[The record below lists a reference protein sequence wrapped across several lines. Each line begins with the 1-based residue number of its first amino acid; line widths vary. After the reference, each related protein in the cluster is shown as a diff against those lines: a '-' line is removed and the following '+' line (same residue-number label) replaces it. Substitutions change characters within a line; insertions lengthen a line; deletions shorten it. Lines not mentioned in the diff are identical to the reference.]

1 MATKENIIIEYTVD
15 TTQLESAID
24 LMLRLGQVDKKT
36 ADDFKAATKSYN
48 ERTNAINQQTAAIEG
63 EEKALQELNQVA
75 KKSMEGILNA
85 SQAELVEGALLG
97 IQDALDEVGMS
108 AKELSG
114 APAKSLRDVTKEIKA
129 LQAQAAQLE
138 AKGDLLGA
146 DKAIRKAGELQDKI
160 GDLRAATKAYASD
173 TRKLDA
179 VVQGITAVSSA
190 YQVAAGAQA
199 LLGGNSKEWEKTL
212 IKLNA
217 VMAVTNGLQQI
228 QSLLQ
233 KETALSTSILIPLQ
247 KAWTLALGQSA
258 GAMRLLRAALISTG
272 LGAIVVLIGT
282 LVANWEKLTNA
293 IFDTFPALKGV
304 KEFFTNF
311 KSYALGTIASTIEAF
326 KVLGEIIK
334 DVFTLDWTE
343 LEKDWKEGFKRIG
356 KAGMAAFDE
365 QQKKSALEESIK
377 TRKFQLDLL
386 EAQGKD
392 VLAKRLQLA
401 KDELTLLEKNS
412 DEYNAKLI
420 EIERMRTE
428 LRERAAKDRVKRVAD
443 AEKVATKGI
452 DTTNAGLDERT
463 QAELDRLSVIIDA
476 NYKTQE
482 QIAKNEK
489 YFADLKAEDE
499 KERIEGIKNYTVS
512 QFETISQAIFQINQ
526 NRRNEELSNSL
537 SALEEEKNKLL
548 ANKRLTDKKR
558 AAIEEEYRKK
568 EAQIKTDAFKK
579 DQQARVTEAIIA
591 GALAVV
597 KALPNYVLA
606 AAAAVTTAAQVAVIK
621 SQPVPKFAKGVER
634 LTGAGTETSDS
645 IHAMLSR
652 GERVVPARIN
662 DKYFP
667 ALTAIHNGKVTPEY
681 ANAMLSMPEYIGL
694 DNKSALLLSASRNTL
709 DYKELSRHLAHEL
722 KESNEGVIDTLR
734 DGIYVKNLKELK
746 SSNNYD
752 IRRR

>member
-233 KETALSTSILIPLQ
+233 KETALSTTILIPLQ
-247 KAWTLALGQSA
+247 KAWTFAIQSTA
-258 GAMRLLRAALISTG
+258 GAFNTLK
-272 LGAIVVLIGT
+272 GAIVTTGIGALVVGAGLLIQKLMQWQDENKNTTETQDELNKSIEKGT
-282 LVANWEKLTNA
+282 DAVNENRKAIEQSLGKSAAQTQQETVKTIEDANSLLKTLEAERKAILTNRGSDILLNKETGFYEA
-293 IFDTFPALKGV
+293 RKGLREKELKNIQTFVDGL
-304 KEFFTNF
+304 N
-311 KSYALGTIASTIEAF
+311 
-326 KVLGEIIK
+326 
-334 DVFTLDWTE
+334 
-343 LEKDWKEGFKRIG
+343 
-356 KAGMAAFDE
+356 AGLI
-365 QQKKSALEESIK
+365 Q
-377 TRKFQLDLL
+377 
-386 EAQGKD
+386 
-392 VLAKRLQLA
+392 
-401 KDELTLLEKNS
+401 EKNIRLRIEEIRKPKEEKKTKT
-412 DEYNAKLI
+412 DVEKVNA
-420 EIERMRTE
+420 
-428 LRERAAKDRVKRVAD
+428 KRVAD
-443 AEKVATKGI
+443 AEQIEQKLF
-452 DTTNAGLDERT
+452 DTTNDGLDKRT
-463 QAELDRLSVIIDA
+463 QAELDRLSIIIDE

-482 QIAKNEK
+482 EIANNEK
-489 YFADLKAEDE
+489 YWAEKKVADE
-499 KERIEGIKNYTVS
+499 KKRIQEIKDFTVS

-526 NRRNEELSNSL
+526 NRRDEELGNAL

-681 ANAMLSMPEYIGL
+681 ANAMLSTPEYIGL

>member
-1 MATKENIIIEYTVD
+1 M
-15 TTQLESAID
+15 
-24 LMLRLGQVDKKT
+24 
-36 ADDFKAATKSYN
+36 
-48 ERTNAINQQTAAIEG
+48 
-63 EEKALQELNQVA
+63 
-75 KKSMEGILNA
+75 
-85 SQAELVEGALLG
+85 
-97 IQDALDEVGMS
+97 
-108 AKELSG
+108 
-114 APAKSLRDVTKEIKA
+114 
-129 LQAQAAQLE
+129 
-138 AKGDLLGA
+138 
-146 DKAIRKAGELQDKI
+146 
-160 GDLRAATKAYASD
+160 
-173 TRKLDA
+173 
-179 VVQGITAVSSA
+179 
-190 YQVAAGAQA
+190 AAGAQA

-233 KETALSTSILIPLQ
+233 KETALSTTILIPLQ
-247 KAWTLALGQSA
+247 KAWTLAIQSTA
-258 GAMRLLRAALISTG
+258 GAFNTLK
-272 LGAIVVLIGT
+272 GAIITTGIGALVVGAGLLIQKLIQWQNENKNTTESQDELNKSIEKGT
-282 LVANWEKLTNA
+282 DAVNENRKAIEQSLGKSAAQTQQETIKTLEDANSLLKTLEAERKSILTNRGSDILLNKETGFYEA
-293 IFDTFPALKGV
+293 RKG
-304 KEFFTNF
+304 
-311 KSYALGTIASTIEAF
+311 
-326 KVLGEIIK
+326 
-334 DVFTLDWTE
+334 
-343 LEKDWKEGFKRIG
+343 
-356 KAGMAAFDE
+356 
-365 QQKKSALEESIK
+365 
-377 TRKFQLDLL
+377 
-386 EAQGKD
+386 
-392 VLAKRLQLA
+392 
-401 KDELTLLEKNS
+401 
-412 DEYNAKLI
+412 
-420 EIERMRTE
+420 
-428 LRERAAKDRVKRVAD
+428 LRERELKNIQTFVDGLNDGLIQEKNIRLRIEEIRKPKEENKIKTNDEKVNKKRVAD
-443 AEKVATKGI
+443 AEQI
-452 DTTNAGLDERT
+452 EQRLFDTTNAGLDERT
-463 QAELDRLSVIIDA
+463 QAELDRLAVIIDA

-482 QIAKNEK
+482 EIAKNEK
-489 YFADLKAEDE
+489 HFADLKAEDE
-499 KERIEGIKNYTVS
+499 RQRILAIRDFTVS